1 MELQVITPGQYLGDV
16 LADLS
21 SRRGK
26 IRTMEGEGDTQ
37 VVDAEVP
44 LISMF
49 GYATDLRSATQGRA
63 NYSMQFSRYYE
74 APSSTVEAVA
84 RSA

>member
-1 MELQVITPGQYLGDV
+1 
-16 LADLS
+16 
-21 SRRGK
+21 
-26 IRTMEGEGDTQ
+26 MEGEGETQ

-63 NYSMQFSRYYE
+63 THSMQFSRYHE
-74 APSSTVEAVA
+74 APSSTTEPVA